1 MDADHIMAAVDD
13 ETLLDF
19 LANHPGPSNFG
30 GPLTKERKG
39 DKLMAYAKMYM
50 IPHGSGH
57 NGLIAGLEVVQTAA
71 AAAIEAR
78 ARRLFTGS
86 FMCSIEQPSCFL
98 HERDLTDFFK
108 LCTVNSSCT
117 RLESWPGCELRECAH
132 EKRLLC
138 WAWLRAGGTFS
149 ALPKDLVVKIAQYLR
164 DPLISHA
171 TALQTVAYPGPL
183 LTLCAT
189 VDPHVNGYDHRYHS
203 YTATTFTKTYKAPA
217 GGTCF
222 TIKQMLKTIDRF
234 LENGIERPYFMDY
247 DMIPNYH
254 GMCRKAASKNDLQR
268 FKATF
273 EIDLFMD
280 PDLDGWGE
288 EDEDEFEG
296 EDSDEF

>member
-19 LANHPGPSNFG
+19 LANHPCLVESNFG

-57 NGLIAGLEVVQTAA
+57 NDLVAGLEVVQAAA

-86 FMCSIEQPSCFL
+86 FMCSIEQPSSFL

-108 LCTVNSSCT
+108 LCTVDSSCT

-138 WAWLRAGGTFS
+138 WAWLRAGGMGPS
-149 ALPKDLVVKIAQYLR
+149 WALPWAVLEHSLTGLLKGTLKR
-164 DPLISHA
+164 D
-171 TALQTVAYPGPL
+171 
-183 LTLCAT
+183 
-189 VDPHVNGYDHRYHS
+189 
-203 YTATTFTKTYKAPA
+203 
-217 GGTCF
+217 TCVYSLSLF
-222 TIKQMLKTIDRF
+222 QIRSF
-234 LENGIERPYFMDY
+234 SRER
-247 DMIPNYH
+247 
-254 GMCRKAASKNDLQR
+254 
-268 FKATF
+268 
-273 EIDLFMD
+273 E
-280 PDLDGWGE
+280 
-288 EDEDEFEG
+288 
-296 EDSDEF
+296 